1 MSHIQGE
8 TVAEVETQVASRMKK
23 TLGDLQREMATIRT
37 GKASPTILD
46 GVRVSYYGT
55 PTPLN
60 QLANLSAPEPSLI
73 LVQPWDVSQIREI
86 EKAIMSS
93 DLGLNPSN
101 DGKAI
106 RIAIPP
112 LTEERRKELVK
123 HLHHVVEHHRVA
135 ARAVRHEANDAVKR
149 LEKRQED
156 LRRRSTPRP
165 GSNSEKDRPGHR
177 RSRQGRRSQGK
188 RDHGDRLGP
197 RALPSSPPRL
207 RRTRGSRI
215 IARPAAANRT
225 PSHS

>member
-23 TLGDLQREMATIRT
+23 TLGDLHREMATIRT

-46 GVRVSYYGT
+46 GVRVNYYGT

-60 QLANLSAPEPSLI
+60 QLANMSAPEPSLI
-73 LVQPWDVSQIREI
+73 LVQPWDVSQIGEI

-93 DLGLNPSN
+93 NLGFNPSN
-101 DGKAI
+101 DGKVI

-123 HLHHVVEHHRVA
+123 HLHQVVEHHRVA

-149 LEKRQED
+149 LEKDKKISED
-156 LRRRSTPRP
+156 DQRRAQGAIQKKTDEVIADLDKA
-165 GSNSEKDRPGHR
+165 GGAKEKEIMEIG
-177 RSRQGRRSQGK
+177 
-188 RDHGDRLGP
+188 
-197 RALPSSPPRL
+197 
-207 RRTRGSRI
+207 
-215 IARPAAANRT
+215 
-225 PSHS
+225 

>member
-149 LEKRQED
+149 LEKDKKISED
-156 LRRRSTPRP
+156 DQRRAQGAIQKKTDQVIADLDKA
-165 GSNSEKDRPGHR
+165 GGAKEKEIMEIG
-177 RSRQGRRSQGK
+177 
-188 RDHGDRLGP
+188 
-197 RALPSSPPRL
+197 
-207 RRTRGSRI
+207 
-215 IARPAAANRT
+215 
-225 PSHS
+225 

>member
-1 MSHIQGE
+1 MAQIQGE

-149 LEKRQED
+149 LEKDKKISED
-156 LRRRSTPRP
+156 DQRRAQGAIQKKTDQVIADLDKA
-165 GSNSEKDRPGHR
+165 GGAKEKEIMEIG
-177 RSRQGRRSQGK
+177 
-188 RDHGDRLGP
+188 
-197 RALPSSPPRL
+197 
-207 RRTRGSRI
+207 
-215 IARPAAANRT
+215 
-225 PSHS
+225 